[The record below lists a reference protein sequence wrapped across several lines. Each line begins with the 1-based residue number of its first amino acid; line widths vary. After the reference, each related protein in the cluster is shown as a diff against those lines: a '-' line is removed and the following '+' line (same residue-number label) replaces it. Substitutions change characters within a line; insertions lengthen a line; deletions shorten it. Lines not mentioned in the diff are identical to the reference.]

1 MIGITGQSGAG
12 KTTLSNMIAEKSGA
26 PIIHMDSLLDDIR
39 NSKVLD
45 GVMQE
50 AEYAGERESKM
61 VNKKLSNVLYS
72 NEIITRTYLKA
83 RSVLL
88 NRLLQKQ
95 ISQYQQEGTPM
106 VIVEGIDLVNSHV
119 IKEVDILA
127 VMHVPYHE
135 RIDRIARRDG
145 AIDKHY
151 IVERDKRISKKY
163 TKKIKRPIDFDIE
176 NNSLE
181 QLEVEANKI
190 MAKMQDKKKES
201 EAFRDKLRKMVGNV
215 TNAVEKKQV
224 TTVEEPS
231 QKHENEIDK

>member
-1 MIGITGQSGAG
+1 MKMIGITGQSGAG

-88 NRLLQKQ
+88 NRLLQ
-95 ISQYQQEGTPM
+95 
-106 VIVEGIDLVNSHV
+106 
-119 IKEVDILA
+119 
-127 VMHVPYHE
+127 
-135 RIDRIARRDG
+135 
-145 AIDKHY
+145 
-151 IVERDKRISKKY
+151 
-163 TKKIKRPIDFDIE
+163 
-176 NNSLE
+176 
-181 QLEVEANKI
+181 
-190 MAKMQDKKKES
+190 
-201 EAFRDKLRKMVGNV
+201 
-215 TNAVEKKQV
+215 
-224 TTVEEPS
+224 
-231 QKHENEIDK
+231 